1 MTEHNLFSYPY
12 ASFMNVQPPMLK
24 VAALY
29 FDKLV
34 LLDPASASRDTIDA
48 GSLALDGCRIRLL
61 PASIV
66 A

>member
-12 ASFMNVQPPMLK
+12 GSFTNVQTPLLK

-34 LLDPASASRDTIDA
+34 LLDPVGASRDTIDA
-48 GSLALDGCRIRLL
+48 GSFAPDGCEIRLL